1 MQICSEASTRVGLTH
16 SSVVP
21 EPLDSVFAWHE
32 RPGALARL
40 LPPWQPVRIAQETT
54 SLAEGRTILRLPGGV
69 RWVADHCDFDPPN
82 RFVDELV
89 SLPIRWRHTHSFEAE
104 TGTSTRVTDR
114 VDSPVPARWLHQLFL
129 YRHRQLADDLSAQ
142 AAMTAYGDGPITV
155 AMTGASG
162 LIGSALTALLT
173 TAGHRV
179 VKLVRRPARTA
190 DEREWRPEH
199 PDPAALAG
207 TDALVH
213 LAGASIAGR
222 FSAAHK
228 RAILDSRV
236 GPTARLS
243 ATLAQMGTEAPS
255 AFVVASA
262 IGYYGARHDDE
273 WLDEAGSPGHDFL
286 AGVVR
291 EWESATEP
299 AAAAGVRVVKVR
311 TGIVQSAR
319 GGTLRLLRPLFEIGL
334 GGRLGSG
341 GQWTSWIDID
351 DLTDVFFRAIVDARL
366 EGPVNAVAPHPVT
379 NREYSS
385 VLASVLHRPA
395 MVPVPGLGPRLILGR
410 QGTDELALA
419 SQRVHPER
427 LRAVGHAFRHP
438 VLEQSLRH
446 QLGKLES

>member
-1 MQICSEASTRVGLTH
+1 LTH

-21 EPLDSVFAWHE
+21 LPIESVFAWHE

-40 LPPWQPVRIAQETT
+40 LPPWQPVRIAEETQ
-54 SLAEGRTILRLPGGV
+54 SLADGRTTLRLPGGV
-69 RWVADHCDFDPPN
+69 RWVAAHRDFDPPN

-104 TGTSTRVTDR
+104 TETSTKVTDQ
-114 VDSPVPARWLHQLFL
+114 VQTSVPARWLRPMFL
-129 YRHRQLADDLSAQ
+129 YRHRQLADDLAAQ
-142 AAMTAYGDGPITV
+142 ATMAGFGEGPITV

-162 LIGSALTALLT
+162 LVGVALAALLT
-173 TAGHRV
+173 TAGHQVIR
-179 VKLVRRPARTA
+179 LVRRPARA
-190 DEREWRPEH
+190 PDERQWRPEH

-207 TDALVH
+207 ADALVH

-222 FSAAHK
+222 FTPAHK
-228 RAILDSRV
+228 RTIRDSRV

-243 ATLAQMGTEAPS
+243 QTLAQMGHEAPS
-255 AFVVASA
+255 VFVVASA
-262 IGYYGARHDDE
+262 IGYYGAAHGDE
-273 WLDEAGSPGHDFL
+273 WLDEDSSPGDDFL

-299 AAAAGVRVVKVR
+299 AAAARVRVVKVR

-334 GGRLGSG
+334 GGRLGTGS
-341 GQWTSWIDID
+341 QWTSWIDID
-351 DLTDVFFRAIVDARL
+351 DLTDVYHRALVDARL

-379 NREYSS
+379 NREYSA

-395 MVPVPGLGPRLILGR
+395 VVPVPALGPRLILGR

-419 SQRVHPER
+419 SQRVRPG
-427 LRAVGHAFRHP
+427 LLGAVGHAFRHP